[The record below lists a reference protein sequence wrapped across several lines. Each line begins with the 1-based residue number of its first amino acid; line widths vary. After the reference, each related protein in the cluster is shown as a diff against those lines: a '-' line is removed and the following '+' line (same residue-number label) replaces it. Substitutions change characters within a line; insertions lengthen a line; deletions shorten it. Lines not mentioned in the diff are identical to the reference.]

1 MEITISVSERAE
13 QKIREQ
19 AASNGKD
26 VSEFVGEFVEENF
39 ANGNANQSNGQK
51 QDINNQKDE
60 EKDDYENPFEPFLGM
75 FSSGKTDTSERMHE
89 ILYSEDFDSAEG
101 FSIREKK

>member
-19 AASNGKD
+19 AEERGKD

-39 ANGNANQSNGQK
+39 ANGNANQSNGRK
-51 QDINNQKDE
+51 QDINNQKRE
-60 EKDDYENPFEPFLGM
+60 EIDDYENPFEPFIGM
-75 FSSGKTDTSERMHE
+75 FSSGKTDTSTRYKE
-89 ILYSEDFDSAEG
+89 ILREEIDKRGG
-101 FSIREKK
+101 FGGS